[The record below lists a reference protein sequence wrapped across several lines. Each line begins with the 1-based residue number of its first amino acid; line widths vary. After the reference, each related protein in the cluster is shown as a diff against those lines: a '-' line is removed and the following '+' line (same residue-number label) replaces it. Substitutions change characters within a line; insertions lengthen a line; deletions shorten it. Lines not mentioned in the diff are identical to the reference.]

1 MTSKIWGGRFKDK
14 TSELMESINVSINFD
29 KRLAS
34 QDIIGSKAHC
44 NMLVKQGIIPN
55 HVGIQI
61 LQGLD
66 KINDEISKGQ
76 FIFRPELEDIHM
88 NIEQRLKDL
97 IGESADYLHTAR
109 SRNDQVATDFKIWV
123 REAIDRIDS
132 KVRTLQQVFI
142 KKSEQHI
149 ETIMPGF
156 THLQTAQP
164 ITLAQHYLAYNE
176 MFSRDRG
183 RLQDT
188 RRRLNECP
196 LGSGALSGTT
206 FNIDRSATSKEL
218 GFDKP
223 TSNSLDSVSDRDF
236 ALEFLSTCSII
247 AIHLSRIS
255 EEIVLW
261 SSSQFSFITLPDSFS
276 TGSSMMPQKRNP
288 DAAELIRSKTGSIIG
303 NLNQLLIVMKALPM
317 AYSKDMQED
326 KVPVFETTD
335 TVEVCLDVISEM
347 LKDILVNK
355 ETMFESSKRN
365 FSVATDL
372 ADFLV
377 REKNIPFR
385 ESHHIVGNII
395 KLAEDKRCDLDKLP
409 LRDIKKIDERLDL
422 EVIEALN
429 IKTSVNSKISYG
441 GTSSK
446 SVILQI
452 KEAKK
457 KLF

>member
-55 HVGIQI
+55 HVGKQI
-61 LQGLD
+61 LQGLN

-97 IGESADYLHTAR
+97 IGESAGYLHTAR

-164 ITLAQHYLAYNE
+164 ITLGQHYLAYNE

-196 LGSGALSGTT
+196 LGSGALSGTS

-218 GFDKP
+218 GFDRP
-223 TSNSLDSVSDRDF
+223 TSNSLDAVSDRDF

-261 SSSQFSFITLPDSFS
+261 SSSQFNFITLPDSFS

-288 DAAELIRSKTGSIIG
+288 DAAELIRSKSGSIIG

-326 KVPVFETTD
+326 KIPVFETTD
-335 TVEVCLDVISEM
+335 TVEVCLDVTSEM
-347 LKDILVNK
+347 LKDIIVNK
-355 ETMFESSKRN
+355 ETMLESSKRN

-409 LRDIKKIDERLDL
+409 LNDIKTIDERLDL

-452 KEAKK
+452 EEAKK

>member
-14 TSELMESINVSINFD
+14 TSKLMESINVSINFD

-34 QDIIGSKAHC
+34 QDIIGSIAHC
-44 NMLVKQGIIPN
+44 NMLVRQEIIPKN
-55 HVGIQI
+55 VGKTII
-61 LQGLD
+61 QGLKTID
-66 KINDEISKGQ
+66 DEISKGV
-76 FIFRPELEDIHM
+76 FKFRPELEDIHM
-88 NIEQRLKDL
+88 NIEQRLKEL
-97 IGESADYLHTAR
+97 IGESAGHLHTAR
-109 SRNDQVATDFKIWV
+109 SRNDQVATDFKIWI
-123 REAIDRIDS
+123 RDTIDRIES
-132 KVRTLQQVFI
+132 KVKRLQQIFVQ
-142 KKSEQHI
+142 KSEQHT

-164 ITLAQHYLAYNE
+164 ITLAQHFLAYNE

-188 RRRLNECP
+188 RKRLNECP
-196 LGSGALSGTT
+196 LGSGALSGTS
-206 FNIDRSATSKEL
+206 FNIDRSYTSKKL

-261 SSSQFSFITLPDSFS
+261 SSSQFNFITLPDAFS

-288 DAAELIRSKTGSIIG
+288 DAAELIRSKSGSIIG

-326 KVPVFETTD
+326 KIPVFETAD
-335 TVEVCLDVISEM
+335 TIEICLDVIAEM
-347 LKDILVNK
+347 LNEIIINEKNML
-355 ETMFESSKRN
+355 ESSKRN

-377 REKNIPFR
+377 KEKNIPFR

-395 KLAEDKRCDLDKLP
+395 KLAENKEVDLDNLP
-409 LRDIKKIDERLDL
+409 LKDIKNIDERLDL
-422 EVIEALN
+422 EVLEALN
-429 IKTSVNSKISYG
+429 VKTSVNSKISYG

-446 SVILQI
+446 SVNLQI

-457 KLF
+457 KLL

>member
-55 HVGIQI
+55 HVGKQI
-61 LQGLD
+61 LQGLN

-97 IGESADYLHTAR
+97 IGESAGYLHTAR

-164 ITLAQHYLAYNE
+164 ITLGQHYLAYNE

-196 LGSGALSGTT
+196 LGSGALSGTS

-218 GFDKP
+218 GFDRP
-223 TSNSLDSVSDRDF
+223 TSNSLDAVSDRDF

-261 SSSQFSFITLPDSFS
+261 SSSQFNFITLPDSFS

-288 DAAELIRSKTGSIIG
+288 DAAELIRSKSGSIIG

-326 KVPVFETTD
+326 KIPVFETTD

-347 LKDILVNK
+347 LKDIIVNK
-355 ETMFESSKRN
+355 ETMLESSKRN

-409 LRDIKKIDERLDL
+409 LNDIKTIDERLDL

-452 KEAKK
+452 EEAKK